1 MIFIYELT
9 KIKFTNLVLLKTIYN
24 LQWNRLY
31 IYIYIYYQQITNNNL
46 ITYELKELNIK
57 VEPVR
62 RFAHRAMVAL
72 NFLRVVIKKLK
83 LYKI

>member
-9 KIKFTNLVLLKTIYN
+9 KIKFTNLVLLKRIYN

-31 IYIYIYYQQITNNNL
+31 IYLYIYYQQITNNNL
-46 ITYELKELNIK
+46 TTYELKQLNIK

-72 NFLRVVIKKLK
+72 NFF
-83 LYKI
+83 

>member
-9 KIKFTNLVLLKTIYN
+9 KIKFTNLVLLKRIYN

-46 ITYELKELNIK
+46 ITYELKQLNIK

-72 NFLRVVIKKLK
+72 NFF
-83 LYKI
+83 

>member
-1 MIFIYELT
+1 MKQT
-9 KIKFTNLVLLKTIYN
+9 
-24 LQWNRLY
+24 

-46 ITYELKELNIK
+46 ITYELKQLNIK

-72 NFLRVVIKKLK
+72 NFF
-83 LYKI
+83 